1 MLVRTYYSV
10 TDTYHNHTET
20 RIAGVEA
27 SPQLESETPYYKHSE
42 LILPRLPLDVNS
54 CIIDMVGHGKMHLL
68 QSRIKFLMG
77 LKNI

>member
-1 MLVRTYYSV
+1 MFVRTYCSV

-42 LILPRLPLDVNS
+42 FNTV
-54 CIIDMVGHGKMHLL
+54 
-68 QSRIKFLMG
+68 
-77 LKNI
+77 